1 MWSTFPLFGSTLLL
15 AVMVV
20 ASYTFAVSLSAGA
33 TGRIKTLQAARLG
46 AYGTVALI
54 AVAVL
59 CLAYAFVSH
68 DFRLRYV
75 AHYSDRSMPTVFLLT
90 ALWGGQ
96 DGSLLWWLFLLSGY
110 IGTCVWSLGKKHL
123 DLQPYVIATLMVIV
137 IFFCV
142 LMAFAANPFSTSIS
156 GARTDGEGLNPLLQ
170 NFYMIIHP
178 PSLYVGFVGCS
189 IPFAFAVA
197 ALCTGRLDAEW
208 IQASRKFSLFALL
221 FLAIGNTLGM
231 VWAYE
236 ELGWGGYWAWDP
248 VENAAFM
255 PLLSL
260 AAFVHSVM
268 IQERRGMLKVWNVF
282 LICLTFFMTIFGT
295 FLTRSGAIASVH
307 SFAQSS
313 IGEYFVWFLGFLAS
327 FCLTLILYRWPEL
340 RAIDPAVANKERLT
354 SARSAV
360 AVGLASLVGAG
371 AGGVI
376 AIIATVAFK
385 KELANPGMSIVAAAI
400 SLVAAGAG
408 FTVVRRPMQ
417 SFVEQ
422 PINVLR
428 GAAITSGWVVVAGLA
443 PGAWVLSGKM
453 GTMSASIRVAVFSVV
468 VGIAVYAALEL
479 VYRRMTRGLKLAPS
493 RPRMESILSRE
504 FTFLLNNYGLL
515 GIMLFV
521 LVATTFPMVSEA
533 LWNEKVTV
541 GPPYYNAWMQ
551 PLGLT
556 VFFLMGVG
564 TLFGWKKTSPEALKR
579 AFVVPTT
586 AALLAVAAHFLLGK
600 TIGFPAVVWSEPIYG
615 GALGA
620 VLRAFNAYTP
630 VLGFSLCVFN
640 IAVIG
645 QELYYLYRSQTRA
658 GDRTKR
664 FLARSAAATGAVA
677 FAVMVVSR
685 FTTGSAATA
694 AVYAGAALGFL
705 AGGFFVVWMLSLP
718 PAGRRRYGGYVVHF
732 GIVMMF
738 LGFTGKSW
746 TVDRET
752 AMQPG
757 QSYTVERL
765 TVQYVGPRMEV
776 DNNKRMIFADVRV
789 LENGQ
794 EIGKLN
800 PAKFIYKK
808 MPESPTTEVS
818 MLHSIRDDL
827 YLVVG
832 SINPETKVASLQIH
846 LNPLVGWIWFG
857 GIILIFGSFICM
869 WPELAPEESR
879 AWRVVRGSAAVAT
892 SITLGVILALLPVP
906 AFAQA
911 TASQHAGSVQM
922 DDPKE
927 KAVFGALRCMCGTCP
942 RELLSTCACST
953 ADQTRERLRM
963 RLSKGETAEQIIED
977 YTAEYGTAALAIPPD
992 KGAMKAIY
1000 VAPLFAIAGGGI
1012 ALAFVL
1018 RRWRAN
1024 EASAKKRDTNKTNED
1039 ESGDTK
1045 RDAYDDR
1052 IDSELEDLDND

>member
-20 ASYTFAVSLSAGA
+20 ASYTFAVALSAGA
-33 TGRIKTLQAARLG
+33 TGRIKTLQAARFG

-54 AVAVL
+54 GVTVL

-75 AHYSDRSMPTVFLLT
+75 AHYSDRSMHPIYLFT

-96 DGSLLWWLFLLSGY
+96 DGSLLWWLFLLSLY
-110 IGTCVWSLGKKHL
+110 IGTCVFFLGKKHL
-123 DLQPYVIATLMVIV
+123 DLQPYVIATLMTIV

-142 LMAFAANPFSTSIS
+142 LMAFAANPFSTSVS

-189 IPFAFAVA
+189 VPFAFAVA
-197 ALCTGRLDAEW
+197 ALCTGRLGIEW
-208 IQASRKFSLFALL
+208 IQACRKFTLFALL

-231 VWAYE
+231 LWAYE

-255 PLLSL
+255 PLLSI

-268 IQERRGMLKVWNVF
+268 IQERRGVMKVWNVF

-313 IGEYFVWFLGFLAS
+313 IGEYFLWFLAFVGA
-327 FCLTLILYRWPEL
+327 FCTTLILYRWPEL
-340 RAIDPAVANKERLT
+340 RSVEPGVANKDRLA
-354 SARSAV
+354 SAKSTV
-360 AVGLASLVGAG
+360 ALGVAALVGLGTGGLLFLIASLG
-371 AGGVI
+371 
-376 AIIATVAFK
+376 FK
-385 KELANPGMSIVAAAI
+385 KELAGSGMIAFAGALALVAAA
-400 SLVAAGAG
+400 GA
-408 FTVVRRPMQ
+408 FTVVKKPLLAWAETP
-417 SFVEQ
+417 V
-422 PINVLR
+422 NVLR
-428 GAAITSGWVVVAGLA
+428 GAAITAGWVVVAGLA
-443 PGAWVLSGKM
+443 PGAWVLSGKL
-453 GTMSASIRVAVFSVV
+453 GTMSAAVRVAVFSVV
-468 VGIAVYAALEL
+468 VGLAVYAALEL
-479 VYRRMTRGLKLAPS
+479 VFRRMTRGLKLTPN

-579 AFVVPTT
+579 AFVFPTT
-586 AALLAVAAHFLLGK
+586 AALLAVAVHFAFGK
-600 TIGFPAVVWSEPIYG
+600 KLGFPAVVWSEPIYDG
-615 GALGA
+615 LLGTL
-620 VLRAFNAYTP
+620 LRAFNAYTP
-630 VLGFSLCVFN
+630 VLGFALGVFN

-645 QELYYLYRSQTRA
+645 QEFHLLYRSQSRA
-658 GDRTKR
+658 GDHAKG
-664 FLARSAAATGAVA
+664 FLSKLPAPLRPAGAVLLFPA
-677 FAVMVVSR
+677 WA
-685 FTTGSAATA
+685 
-694 AVYAGAALGFL
+694 
-705 AGGFFVVWMLSLP
+705 LSLP
-718 PAGRRRYGGYVVHF
+718 PTGRRRYGGYIVHL
-732 GIVMMF
+732 GIALMF

-752 AMQPG
+752 AMSPG
-757 QSYTVERL
+757 QTYQVERL

-789 LENGQ
+789 LEGGK
-794 EIGKLN
+794 EIAKLT

-808 MPESPTTEVS
+808 MPDSPTTEVS
-818 MLHSIRDDL
+818 MLHSLRDDL

-857 GIILIFGSFICM
+857 AIILIFGSFVCM
-869 WPELAPEESR
+869 WPELDPQESKV
-879 AWRVVRGSAAVAT
+879 WRFARGSAAVAAST
-892 SITLGVILALLPVP
+892 TLGIILALLPVP
-906 AFAQA
+906 AFAQTTA
-911 TASQHAGSVQM
+911 TQHAGSVQM

-953 ADQTRERLRM
+953 ADQTRERLRA
-963 RLSKGETAEQIIED
+963 RLAKGATAQSIIAD
-977 YTAEYGTAALAIPPD
+977 YTAEFGSEALAIPPD

-1000 VAPLFAIAGGGI
+1000 AAPLVAIAGGGVG
-1012 ALAFVL
+1012 LLVLL

-1024 EASAKKRDTNKTNED
+1024 DTSAKKKTEPKD
-1039 ESGDTK
+1039 DASAPAA
-1045 RDAYDDR
+1045 DAYDAR
-1052 IDSELEDLDND
+1052 IDAELKDLDDG